1 MDLNT
6 KGHSSPQ
13 PPHMAPTTTNA
24 SGQEASNHAGYAG
37 KRINDFIL
45 LAPPPI
51 RKNPKMKMMSAGD
64 FSCALIKSYTF
75 YLDKTGF
82 HNNTWLFCT
91 LFFSRC

>member
-45 LAPPPI
+45 PPSEKI
-51 RKNPKMKMMSAGD
+51 QNEND
-64 FSCALIKSYTF
+64 T
-75 YLDKTGF
+75 
-82 HNNTWLFCT
+82 
-91 LFFSRC
+91 SRRFI